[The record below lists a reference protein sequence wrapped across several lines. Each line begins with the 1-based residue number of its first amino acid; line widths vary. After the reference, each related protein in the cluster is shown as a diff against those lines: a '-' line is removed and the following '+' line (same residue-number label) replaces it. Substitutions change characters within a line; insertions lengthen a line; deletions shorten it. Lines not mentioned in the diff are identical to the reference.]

1 MKKITSIF
9 ITLIMLINI
18 CPCMTAWADAVS
30 YNPYEKIQA
39 VSTPAL
45 VAHTG
50 QASGGRVQLSYC
62 IAVFRNLDFSDGVKE
77 INLEVTG
84 GKNVAPSFGIYFF
97 PAGQIVDDN
106 GFKDGYG
113 GSSWNLT
120 ENGTPVT
127 PHYTETFDAGVYLD
141 EWTTHVNVNINIQ
154 DGENYKGL
162 YDVVLGSSQADLF
175 ALQFY
180 SMVTDA
186 SVNAELTD
194 ANGNKTSSVSSAAT
208 ITANADVSLAACEE
222 KNVRLTIGIYD
233 NDNNLLYKN
242 NVPYLAADT
251 QKLKSG
257 NISLSCRY
265 DNGSAMSDAAYAGLF
280 VTADGRLIKSQYY
293 GTHTPT
299 SAISDSFDTDI
310 SASAN
315 EGKITVC
322 GNIGAAEETVMVY
335 LQNADELYYV
345 QEVAAKNGNYKCEF
359 SPDIPSGTYTAEVV
373 GEKGGKANCDV
384 EFISYKSIIDEINN
398 AADVNEIKQILSDN
412 AALIGIDLS
421 SADIDTDWIYEKIFA
436 KRSELKNISAV
447 NSVFNVL
454 VALADVNNGGADN
467 AVKNKSDVLGIPDSY
482 KTLYEADE
490 TASQMLITAVREYIS
505 KNGKIADADT
515 FVKIIYDTVVAPKT
529 LNAYA
534 DNNFADQ
541 PDKVIG
547 RIESGAVADLGDSS
561 YVRFKNMDFGS
572 TLPKTVAISYGVPAS
587 FANGDIYICLD
598 SKENVLLTV
607 KTRETPDW
615 NVFSTEHY
623 VLSESAARQLAGVH
637 DIYVRFGGKGNFKT
651 LSFTSEYIK
660 ADNPQLNGYDTE
672 LALTENVSDMKSA
685 STSADGYMYTGNIN
699 NVSLIL
705 SAYDENG
712 SVMKIK
718 SNGGAD
724 FDNAEFDRNAEITGL
739 DNPKSVY
746 AVLVNVQNGKVSG
759 ILGKTIN
766 GAISN
771 IVPEQ
776 PKLAQSSDGK
786 VSVYG
791 KTDNAENVVIF
802 IKKSDV
808 AITDF
813 DNYALVYETAV
824 NANGSFGYSFSMPQ
838 DDKFASGIYNVFVID
853 NNGETYEDTFV
864 FASVQDAKHAV
875 EIINEAQDADDFKEL
890 LNDPSKNSYG
900 INIAEVLDID
910 IEKINAHKDSTEI
923 YRAAFECKQSG
934 FTSGS
939 AVTSAINSAV
949 FAYELKNNIISGSIY
964 ERVKND
970 SGSLGIIGEKM
981 YTDYFLKF
989 NTDRQNIFNE
999 KLKSLSVQATGV
1011 SNTINVVYRAIALAG
1026 FTNELSWGNIDGMLN
1041 AFADIFEGA
1050 YAGYKNNLALYN
1062 ALTTEQKHEI
1072 CANYVEKTGLTIDGI
1087 AQSLK
1092 QYYNSVSKGQ
1102 GQGGGGNGSGGNGGS
1117 KSSGIFNGFVTDS
1130 SDDTQTPETVTGFS
1144 DLSNHEWARTAI
1156 ENLAKKGII
1165 NGRGNGEFDP
1175 AAKVT
1180 REEFI
1185 TMLIKAMGETS
1196 FTESCIFSDVK
1207 SDAWYF
1213 KYICTAAEKGIINGY
1228 PDGSFGVGK
1237 IITRENMCV
1246 MVRRAMSAYN
1256 IYAVKDKNT
1265 AAAFVDMES
1274 AAEYAQEDIMALARM
1289 GIVSGTGNDSFSPK
1303 ANTTRAEAAVII
1315 YRVLGM

>member
-18 CPCMTAWADAVS
+18 CPCITAWADAES
-30 YNPYEKIQA
+30 YNPYERMAA

-45 VAHTG
+45 SAHTG

-62 IAVFRNLDFSDGVKE
+62 IAVFRNLDFSNGVKE

-84 GKNVAPSFGIYFF
+84 GKNVPPSFGIYFF

-180 SMVTDA
+180 SMTTDISENVEFKDAGGNTTNNISDAA
-186 SVNAELTD
+186 S
-194 ANGNKTSSVSSAAT
+194 
-208 ITANADVSLAACEE
+208 IQANANIALEACDN
-222 KNVRLTIGIYD
+222 KNVGLTIGVYD
-233 NDNNLLYKN
+233 SDNNMLYKN
-242 NVPYLAADT
+242 GMPYLAFDADT
-251 QKLKSG
+251 LKSG

-265 DNGSAMSDAAYAGLF
+265 DNGSTMTDAAYTALF
-280 VTADGRLIKSQYY
+280 VTVDGRLIKSQYY

-299 SAISDSFDTDI
+299 SATSESFDTDI

-322 GNIGAAEETVMVY
+322 GNIGAAEENVMVY
-335 LQNADELYYV
+335 LKNADELLYI
-345 QEVAAKNGNYKCEF
+345 QETAAKNGNYKCEF

-373 GEKGGKANCDV
+373 GEKGGRAICDV

-398 AADVNEIKQILSDN
+398 AGDTDEIKRVLSDN
-412 AALIGIDLS
+412 AALIGIDLL
-421 SADIDTDWIYEKIFA
+421 SADIDTDWIYEKIFE
-436 KRSELKNISAV
+436 KRLELKNISAV
-447 NSVFNVL
+447 NSAFNVL
-454 VALADVNNGGADN
+454 VVLADVNNGGADN

-482 KTLYEADE
+482 KTLYEADD
-490 TASQMLITAVREYIS
+490 TASQMLIAAVREYIS
-505 KNGKIADADT
+505 KNGKIADANT
-515 FVKIIYDTVVAPKT
+515 FVKLIYDTVVASKT

-534 DNNFADQ
+534 DNNFVDQ

-547 RIESGAVADLGDSS
+547 SIESGAVADLGDSS

-587 FANGDIYICLD
+587 YANGDIYICLD
-598 SKENVLLTV
+598 SKENVLLAV

-660 ADNPQLNGYDTE
+660 ADNPQMNGYDAE
-672 LALTENVSDMKSA
+672 SVLTENIADMKSVTA
-685 STSADGYMYTGNIN
+685 SANGYMYTGSNNNI
-699 NVSLIL
+699 SLIL

-724 FDNAEFDRNAEITGL
+724 FDNAEFNKNVEIAGL
-739 DNPKSVY
+739 NNPKSVY
-746 AVLVNVQNGKVSG
+746 AVLVNVQNGKITGV
-759 ILGKTIN
+759 LGKSIK
-766 GAISN
+766 GIISN
-771 IVPEQ
+771 TVPEQ
-776 PKLAQSSDGK
+776 PKLVQSSDGK

-791 KTDNAENVVIF
+791 KTDNAEKAVIF
-802 IKKSDV
+802 IKKADV
-808 AITDF
+808 AVTDF

-824 NANGSFGYSFSMPQ
+824 NADGTFGYAFSMPQ
-838 DDKFASGIYNVFVID
+838 DNRFASGTYNVFVID
-853 NNGETYEDTFV
+853 NKGGTYEDTFA
-864 FASVQDAKHAV
+864 FASVQDVGHAV
-875 EIINEAQDADDFKEL
+875 EIINAAQSAEDFKEL

-910 IEKINAHKDSTEI
+910 IEKINAYKDSTEI
-923 YRAAFECKQSG
+923 YRAAFECKQSR
-934 FTSGS
+934 FISGS
-939 AVTSAINSAV
+939 AVTNAINSAV
-949 FAYELKNNIISGSIY
+949 FAYELKNNIINGSIY

-999 KLKSLSVQATGV
+999 KLKSLSAQAIGV

-1062 ALTTEQKHEI
+1062 ALTTEQKHKI

-1092 QYYNSVSKGQ
+1092 QYYDSVSKGQ

-1130 SDDTQTPETVTGFS
+1130 SGDAQTPETVTGFS

-1175 AAKVT
+1175 DAKVT

-1185 TMLIKAMGETS
+1185 TMLVKAMGETS
-1196 FTESCIFSDVK
+1196 FTESCSFSDVK

-1213 KYICTAAEKGIINGY
+1213 KYICTAAEKGIISGY
-1228 PDGSFGVGK
+1228 TDGSFGVGK
-1237 IITRENMCV
+1237 AITREEMCV
-1246 MVRRAMSAYN
+1246 MVKRASSVYGKYYSEN
-1256 IYAVKDKNT
+1256 NPT
-1265 AAAFVDMES
+1265 AAFADS
-1274 AAEYAQEDIMALARM
+1274 GDIAGYAQDAVMSLARA
-1289 GIVSGTGNDSFSPK
+1289 GIVNGMGDHTFAPK
-1303 ANTTRAEAAVII
+1303 ANTSRAEAAVIV
-1315 YRVLGM
+1315 YRTSTL